1 MAAVLKLELPPP
13 RFLAGVL
20 CAVLA
25 GLAAPAFAQQVAYT
39 ATGVVDTHG
48 RLDLVT
54 GIDTPLPDSPVG
66 VYTSDGQYGLRQE
79 GSRLRLWHVPTGAAT
94 TLQTDFQ
101 PRFAHPRDTAV
112 FGQSQGLP
120 ARLDA
125 AGVHLWPVCPAAPG
139 AWLAMDLS
147 ADGRVLA
154 LLCGADLL
162 RLDTASGLEIGRLA
176 NAGISGSFALNDD
189 GAEVTA
195 WRSGVASP
203 ELVRVRVA
211 DGQMLASRAVSPL
224 DLSAGVTSTPRR
236 DRAVATTCRLV
247 SVNLVCSATL
257 IDAALADV
265 RILGGS
271 FMVAPG
277 VTVSPDGHDA
287 FVSALGDAG
296 AGSSVT
302 WLDVDTGAVRAQVAN
317 PPGGTFAMV
326 YLAAPLPPVLAA
338 PAVTGGAVS
347 LAWTLPTISPRAVAY
362 RLEAGFAPGATA
374 VSIDLGAATSTTIP
388 GVPPGRYYARLR
400 AVNYNG
406 VSAPSNEIVVD
417 VP

>member
-1 MAAVLKLELPPP
+1 MAASSRFRLPPP
-13 RFLAGVL
+13 LSFLLVVCL
-20 CAVLA
+20 AV
-25 GLAAPAFAQQVAYT
+25 PASAQQIAYT
-39 ATGVVDTHG
+39 ATGVVETHG
-48 RLDLVT
+48 RIDLGT
-54 GIDTPLPDSPVG
+54 GVDTLLTDSPIG

-79 GSRLRLWHVPTGAAT
+79 GAVLRLWHVPTGAAT
-94 TLQTDFQ
+94 TIASDFQ
-101 PRFAHPRDTAV
+101 PRFAHPRDTIV
-112 FGQSQGLP
+112 FGQSQGVP

-125 AGVHLWPVCPAAPG
+125 AGVHLWPVCTAAPG

-162 RLDTASGLEIGRLA
+162 RLDTGTGLEIGRLA
-176 NAGISGSFALNDD
+176 NAGIAGGFALNDD

-211 DGQMLASRAVSPL
+211 DGQVLASRALSPV
-224 DLSAGVTSTPRR
+224 DMSAGVASTPRR
-236 DRAVATTCRLV
+236 DRAVATTCRIV
-247 SVNLVCSATL
+247 SVNLVCTATL

-265 RILGGS
+265 RILGAG
-271 FMVAPG
+271 FIVAPG

-287 FVSALGDAG
+287 FVTGLDYAG
-296 AGSSVT
+296 AGALVW
-302 WLDVDTGAVRAQVAN
+302 WLDVDTGAVRAQVAS
-317 PPGGTFAMV
+317 PPGGAFAMV

-338 PAVTGGAVS
+338 PAVTGGAAS
-347 LAWTLPTISPRAVAY
+347 LAWTLPTTSPQAVAY

-374 VSIDLGAATSTTIP
+374 VSIDLGAAMSITIP